1 MSNPFDDADSPF
13 LVLANDEG
21 RYSLWPA
28 FLDVPAGWRVAHDAA
43 SRDEARAFVDAHWL
57 DCGRAPRTA
66 IAR

>member
-28 FLDVPAGWRVAHDAA
+28 FADVPAGWKTVLPATT
-43 SRDEARAFVDAHWL
+43 RDECRAFVDAHWH

-66 IAR
+66 LPH